1 MKTNHLKE
9 SFLVANVENPK
20 KRNDQMSLK
29 GRGQGVDLG
38 TSSLSLILSIIFCFF
53 PLEFP
58 YDPLNLFPFF
68 VFLSPLPHKSISD
81 ATGAADANGVNEEYL
96 AEQVNAADVRC
107 VIIIRRVIAPHHCI
121 AAISVCL
128 SLVLSVSQT
137 TSKTMG
143 SPVGH
148 LWALYYIKKTH

>member
-1 MKTNHLKE
+1 
-9 SFLVANVENPK
+9 
-20 KRNDQMSLK
+20 MSLK

-38 TSSLSLILSIIFCFF
+38 SSSLSLILSIIFCFF

-81 ATGAADANGVNEEYL
+81 TAGAAHAGDNDEYL
-96 AEQVNAADVRC
+96 AEQFRAADVRC

-121 AAISVCL
+121 AAISSFSHTLATC
-128 SLVLSVSQT
+128 SAYTSTYASSHTNT
-137 TSKTMG
+137 TS
-143 SPVGH
+143 S
-148 LWALYYIKKTH
+148 